1 MKNEPYLV
9 ISKIEIIEKTD
20 ILINQL
26 REIKDDPLGKG
37 MIKEMERKKRHLIEE
52 LLLEMIKAGFAYT
65 QFKQLYEKIFSYLE
79 SGKNIVIQ
87 PKDIQKSVNRAT
99 KFLEPSTL

>member
-9 ISKIEIIEKTD
+9 ISKIEVIEKTD
-20 ILINQL
+20 TLLNKI
-26 REIKDDPLGKG
+26 REIKDDSMRKG
-37 MIKEMERKKRHLIEE
+37 MLKEIERKKRNLIEE

-99 KFLEPSTL
+99 RFLEPSTL